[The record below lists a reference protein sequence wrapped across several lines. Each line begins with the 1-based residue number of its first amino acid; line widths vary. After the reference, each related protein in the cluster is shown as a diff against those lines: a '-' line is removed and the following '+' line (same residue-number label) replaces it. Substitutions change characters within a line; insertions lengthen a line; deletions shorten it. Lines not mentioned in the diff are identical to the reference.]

1 MLAPTRRAFHFLTHI
16 GSSWILAGLGPASR
30 RDRRL
35 IVLAGAG
42 LDLDGA
48 GRGVEP
54 DLPWCSSRLLK
65 NPTFDA
71 GHE

>member
-48 GRGVEP
+48 GVG
-54 DLPWCSSRLLK
+54 LPWLL
-65 NPTFDA
+65 
-71 GHE
+71 